1 LQQSFKIGTRGS
13 PLALFQARL
22 VRGALARAHDLPEEG
37 SDSPFEIVT
46 ITTSGDRIQDR
57 ALIDAGGKG
66 LFTKEIEDALYQG
79 EIDCA
84 VHSMK
89 DVPTALPPGLEISA
103 VLERED
109 VRDAWI
115 SPRADRIED
124 LPQGA
129 KVGTASLRRQAQVLA
144 LRPDLEVVV
153 LRGNVQTRLDK
164 LAEGQVDGTL
174 LAAAGLSRLG
184 RLDAVTR
191 FMPVAEM
198 LPAVAQGAIGVEIR
212 CDDSAARAAAK
223 PLDHGPTAAAVRAER
238 AFLKVLDGSCRAPIA
253 ALGLINDAN
262 VLTLS
267 GKVLSPDGKT
277 IYEIRRSGPASKPE
291 ELGRAAGQEL
301 RDQAGEEFFAK
312 IVSAGSGLASEGD

>member
-1 LQQSFKIGTRGS
+1 MQQSFKIGTRGS

-22 VRGALARAHDLPEEG
+22 VRRELAQAHGVPEDG
-37 SDSPFEIVT
+37 DNSPFEIVT
-46 ITTSGDRIQDR
+46 ITTTGDRIQDR
-57 ALIDAGGKG
+57 ALIEAGGKG
-66 LFTKEIEDALYQG
+66 LFTKEIEEALYQG
-79 EIDCA
+79 DIDCA

-89 DVPTALPPGLEISA
+89 DVPTALPRGLEISA
-103 VLERED
+103 ILERED

-115 SPRADRIED
+115 SPKADRIED

-191 FMPVAEM
+191 LLPVAEM

-212 CDDSAARAAAK
+212 SNDSVACAAVE
-223 PLDHGPTAAAVRAER
+223 PLDHGPTATAVLAER
-238 AFLKVLDGSCRAPIA
+238 AFLSVLDGSCRTPIA
-253 ALGLINDAN
+253 ALGQINDAD

-277 IYEIRRSGPASKPE
+277 IYEIRRSGAASKPE

-312 IVSAGSGLASEGD
+312 ILNVGSGPTSEGD